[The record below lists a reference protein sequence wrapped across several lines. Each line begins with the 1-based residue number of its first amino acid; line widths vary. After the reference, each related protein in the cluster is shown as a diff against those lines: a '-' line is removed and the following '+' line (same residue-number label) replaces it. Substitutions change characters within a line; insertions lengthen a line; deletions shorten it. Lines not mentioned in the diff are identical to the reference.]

1 MSRRRSPRSGLA
13 TESASTAASPIDR
26 AAAFARSR
34 AAAPVAVGVLML
46 VSILARVWLA
56 RAVKT
61 PWILADEFIY
71 SEEAKSFARAPTT
84 RFAGRRA
91 QSSATSTRP

>member
-1 MSRRRSPRSGLA
+1 MA
-13 TESASTAASPIDR
+13 AESASTAASATDR
-26 AAAFARSR
+26 ATAFARSR

-71 SEEAKSFARAPTT
+71 SEEAKSFAASAHYSIRE
-84 RFAGRRA
+84 RRA
-91 QSSATSTRP
+91 RSLATSTRP